1 MQHPLTLRCPT
12 SGRLTYIGAC
22 ILSYMMNTAVSVL
35 EKKIVCKAVV
45 AGMDEGRKNTE
56 PVQVLFNVELRRGYI
71 YLVYD
76 WIVENI
82 MEKMG

>member
-1 MQHPLTLRCPT
+1 
-12 SGRLTYIGAC
+12 
-22 ILSYMMNTAVSVL
+22 MMNTAVSVL

-45 AGMDEGRKNTE
+45 AGMGEDRKNTE

-82 MEKMG
+82 MDKIG

>member
-1 MQHPLTLRCPT
+1 
-12 SGRLTYIGAC
+12 
-22 ILSYMMNTAVSVL
+22 MMNTAVSVL

-45 AGMDEGRKNTE
+45 AGMDEDRKNTE

-76 WIVENI
+76 WIVENV
-82 MEKMG
+82 MDKMG